1 MKLLLRPL
9 IWIYSIYALLVF
21 IVLMF
26 FALPFVIIGTFF
38 GKIEGGNFIYKVC
51 RLWAFI
57 WYFFVGIRHKNIYE
71 SKPDFY
77 SHYVYVANHAS
88 YLDIPPAVM
97 AIKLPLRVLGKYE
110 TSKIPI
116 FGFIYK
122 TAAITVERSNANNR
136 SRSVRILKKYL
147 DNNISIF
154 IFPEGTFNV
163 TDKPLKDFY
172 DGAFRIAIETS
183 TNIRPLLFIDTLERL
198 HYKSFINLTPGKSR
212 VVFLAEVSVEGLT
225 IKDIPQL
232 KQRVYHLMDE
242 GLRRYRQYPSL

>member
-1 MKLLLRPL
+1 MMLLRRPF

-26 FALPFVIIGTFF
+26 IALPFVIIGSFF
-38 GKIEGGNFIYKVC
+38 GKVKGGNFIYKVC
-51 RLWAFI
+51 RIWSFV

-71 SKPDFY
+71 SKPDFT

-97 AIKLPLRVLGKYE
+97 AIKQPLRVLGKYE

-116 FGFIYK
+116 FGYIYR
-122 TAAITVERSNANNR
+122 TAAITVERSNASNR
-136 SRSVRILKKYL
+136 SKSVRILKKYL
-147 DNNISIF
+147 DKNISIF
-154 IFPEGTFNV
+154 IFPEGTFNM

-198 HYKSFINLTPGKSR
+198 HYESFINLTPGKSR
-212 VVFLAEVSVEGLT
+212 VVFLEEVSVQGLT
-225 IKDIPQL
+225 PKDIPAL
-232 KQRVYHLMDE
+232 KQKVYQLMDE
-242 GLRRYRQYPSL
+242 GLRRYRKYT